1 MPLNIQNLADRVR
14 STLNTSVQEF
24 KDDFQRSTVGQLQQ
38 SANVAVDAVR
48 SSVEGSVNEIRGAV
62 QDILNPLTRARN
74 LFGLQGDSRSS
85 STGTQGGDNSIK
97 SSQKKV
103 YSGGPIENP
112 LSGFASYNCIF
123 TLGVLTNTEL
133 AHPDSTYRVN
143 GPSTVVLRSGG
154 TGNNQV
160 KTSIEKQL
168 NITTEYYID
177 DVEIESIIAPS
188 QKTKQTN
195 ATNLTFSVHEPYSMG
210 MFLQTLYEAALAG
223 GHKNYLDAPYLLDLN
238 FVGWDDAGN
247 ILPVP
252 GARRMFPMKFTNITF
267 NVTAG
272 GSVYSVEAIPWNE
285 QALSDETQLV
295 KEDFDIKGETVAE
308 LLQTGPESLA
318 ALMNSR
324 EIALEGSGNKSTGNQ
339 YVIIFPNSR
348 TSASGEIISPP
359 PAEEGAT
366 TGSASTGEPGSER
379 ELTQER
385 KQQIFDAIT
394 GITNGDVPADF
405 DAELSKLTGT
415 VIRRSNL
422 GESFR
427 EYAERAENANAI
439 GSSQIS
445 KSYLDGG
452 EQAFGRPAFVED
464 LDDDPEGTTVFKRG
478 NITISEGGR
487 RINFKK
493 GTRVQD
499 VIEEIVLLSQ
509 YGRDFATENPDEK
522 GNKTWFRIDTD
533 VFNVTDSD
541 NVSQT
546 GSAPKIYVYRVVPF
560 EVNSSKLNSPT
571 QPTKGISN
579 LQRQAMKEYNYI
591 YTGKND
597 DIINFNIEL
606 KYAFFTAIQSDLG
619 QNIQDT
625 QNSGANSIAAQNAQP
640 IYGTNNG
647 RNDSIPSTGTGS
659 QQQVTQ
665 TRTGSS
671 IGGTQVHP
679 ETQVARTLNDAVV
692 NSNVDLV
699 MAEMDIWGDPYY
711 IADSGMGN
719 YHAPSGESPNIDAN
733 GAMDYQYGE
742 VDVLVNFRTPIDVGN
757 DGEMIF
763 PELGT
768 KVVGQFSGL
777 YQVTM
782 VRNKISQNK
791 FTQMLTMLRRR
802 NQETDTTAE
811 PQTQNTETVVEQGP
825 QASITNGTNGAA
837 GVISEQQRML
847 NEQMEGFEDETPAAN
862 STTGTGG
869 TANPGTN
876 TTPTTQ
882 HGYDEV
888 GVVPGQTR
896 RPGSVGYGQGQ
907 VDPRLASAA
916 GIGPNSGSLVGDDVG
931 GA

>member
-1 MPLNIQNLADRVR
+1 MPLNIQNLSSRVKAAV
-14 STLNTSVQEF
+14 NTSVQEF
-24 KDDFQRSTVGQLQQ
+24 KDDFESRTVGRLQQ
-38 SANVAVDAVR
+38 SANIAVDGIR
-48 SSVEGSVNEIRGAV
+48 SSIEGSVSELRGAIQGV
-62 QDILNPLTRARN
+62 IDPVNRIRD
-74 LFGLQGDSRSS
+74 LFGIGGGGSS
-85 STGTQGGDNSIK
+85 GTQGGDNSIK
-97 SSQKKV
+97 ASQKKV
-103 YSGGPIENP
+103 YTGGPIENP

-123 TLGVLTNTEL
+123 TLGVLSNTEL

-143 GPSTVVLRSGG
+143 GPEIVVLRSGG

-160 KTSIEKQL
+160 KTAIERSL

-177 DVEIESIIAPS
+177 DVEVDSIIAPS

-195 ATNLTFSVHEPYSMG
+195 ATNLSFTVHEPYSMG
-210 MFLQTLYEAALAG
+210 IFLQSLYEAALAG

-238 FVGWDDAGN
+238 FVGWDDDGN

-252 GARRMFPMKFTNITF
+252 NARRMFPLKFTNITF

-308 LLQTGPESLA
+308 LLQTGPESLS

-339 YVIIFPNSR
+339 YVIIFPNNR
-348 TSASGEIISPP
+348 TSASGEIIAPP

-366 TGSASTGEPGSER
+366 TGSASTGEPGSQR
-379 ELTQER
+379 ALTEES
-385 KQQIFDAIT
+385 KQAIFDAIT
-394 GITNGDVPADF
+394 GITNGDVPTDF

-427 EYAERAENANAI
+427 EYAEREENANGI
-439 GSSQIS
+439 GGSGIA

-452 EQAFGRPAFVED
+452 EQAFGRPAFVEET
-464 LDDDPEGTTVFKRG
+464 DDEDGGTTGIFRRG
-478 NITISEGGR
+478 GITISEGGR

-499 VIEEIVLLSQ
+499 VIEEIVLLSE
-509 YGRDFATENPDEK
+509 YGRNFATENPDEK

-560 EVNSSKLNSPT
+560 EVNSSKVNSPS

-579 LQRQAMKEYNYI
+579 LKKQAMKEYNYI

-606 KYAFFTAIQSDLG
+606 NYAFFTAIQSDLG

-625 QNSGANSIAAQNAQP
+625 QNAGANSLAAPATQP
-640 IYGTNNG
+640 IYGTNDG
-647 RNDSIPSTGTGS
+647 RNDSVSSTGTSS
-659 QQQVTQ
+659 QQQSTQ
-665 TRTGSS
+665 NRSGGS

-679 ETQVARTLNDAVV
+679 ETQVARTMNDAIV
-692 NSNVDLV
+692 NSDVDLV

-719 YHAPSGESPNIDAN
+719 YHAGSGESPNIDAN

-742 VDVLVNFRTPIDVGN
+742 VDVLVNFRTPIDIGN
-757 DGEMIF
+757 NGEMQF

-782 VRNKISQNK
+782 VRNKISANK

-802 NQETDTTAE
+802 NQETDTNAQPVDQNAE
-811 PQTQNTETVVEQGP
+811 TLTEQG
-825 QASITNGTNGAA
+825 AAADINTGTNGSA
-837 GVISEQQRML
+837 GVIAGTPTDGDPGEQA
-847 NEQMEGFEDETPAAN
+847 EGAGAN

-869 TANPGTN
+869 QANPGTGN
-876 TTPTTQ
+876 TPTQ
-882 HGYDEV
+882 PPVQGGRGRVNEQ
-888 GVVPGQTR
+888 PGERATYQESQR
-896 RPGSVGYGQGQ
+896 IERVKEA
-907 VDPRLASAA
+907 RASGAN
-916 GIGPNSGSLVGDDVG
+916 IGF
-931 GA
+931 